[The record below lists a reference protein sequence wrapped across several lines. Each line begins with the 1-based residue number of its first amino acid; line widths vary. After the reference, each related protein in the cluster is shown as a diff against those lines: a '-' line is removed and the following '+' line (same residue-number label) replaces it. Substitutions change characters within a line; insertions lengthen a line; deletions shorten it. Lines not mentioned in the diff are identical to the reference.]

1 MLYIGLTQIEEIG
14 EICNKALNC
23 YEEISKKTGVE
34 MHSIDSAEKRINE
47 LIKGKE
53 TFMHLSRELAKKAQD
68 RESITVQ
75 PKEKLSGLKAT
86 LTIKNYL
93 GGYYF
98 LTCDEV
104 KVEKGTI
111 YLIEGKHSKQGII
124 PSLEDIKDGLFKMIL
139 FTNLTEVKIGEK
151 EFNPVA
157 VLKLTSSVK
166 FEKEKLKGSQL
177 ETLRLLNNEAKRNN
191 FKVIINDT
199 DLHKIIL

>member
-1 MLYIGLTQIEEIG
+1 
-14 EICNKALNC
+14 
-23 YEEISKKTGVE
+23 